1 MSTAKLKFYAS
12 LDKQLAGLLSGQSN
26 WITNLSQ
33 FSAFLN
39 MQLEDI
45 NWVGFY
51 LSQEN
56 DELLLGP
63 FQGNVAC
70 VQIPFGQGV
79 CGSAAKQRQSMVVAD
94 VDSFDGHIACDS
106 RSRSE
111 VVCPLIVNERLV
123 GVLDVDSPSLNRF
136 DQADAEGLSMLLDT
150 LIASTDFSH

>member
-1 MSTAKLKFYAS
+1 MSTSKLKFYAS

-79 CGSAAKQRQSMVVAD
+79 CGSVAKQRQSMVVAD

-111 VVCPLIVNERLV
+111 VVCPLIVNGRLI

-136 DQADAEGLSMLLDT
+136 DQTDAEGLSMLLDI